1 MLLLVME
8 AKRGKVEN
16 KERKKL
22 SAVDLFFLSFGGQ
35 APFISLLTFGTVMI
49 TKVGTDG
56 ALAMLIATFVVLFN
70 GLVIY
75 FLSARFKRG
84 GGYYTYALYS
94 LTTRLGFNT
103 GWNYILYALSYGG
116 TLLSG
121 GAFVL
126 YVILSSIFSIPIPQW
141 LLALII
147 TSLASALVIAGVK
160 TSAKYA
166 IIMSSA
172 EMIALILLS
181 VLFLYDSTW
190 NFYNPFH
197 INVSLPIL
205 LEAVVYGLGIPTGYG
220 SIAPLGEEAQARDIG
235 KASIAVLLFGG
246 LLATFFF
253 YSLGALDFTGNLV
266 DYLLSRF
273 GTVGALI
280 LGFIALNDGTLGGV
294 SYILANSRTVEAMAR
309 DKFLPTFLSKVRKD
323 KPLYAEIF
331 ISLIFIAVIT
341 GLSYLMGLFIVF
353 SILGALAGLNNL
365 FIHVSANASLV
376 RIASKKI
383 NKNVKNFIEVI
394 IGLTATII
402 SLGVFFF
409 SLPTFE
415 KYIVYMFLGW
425 IILGF
430 LIAEGLEITRA
441 GQSQEERL

>member
-1 MLLLVME
+1 ME
-8 AKRGKVEN
+8 AKR
-16 KERKKL
+16 RKLESKGRKRL

-49 TKVGTDG
+49 SEVGTDG
-56 ALAMLIATFVVLFN
+56 ALAMLLATFVVLFN

-75 FLSARFKRG
+75 FLSIRFKRG

-94 LTTRLGFNT
+94 LTSRLGFNT

-126 YVILSSIFSIPIPQW
+126 YVILSSIFSFQIPQW
-141 LLALII
+141 LLALVV
-147 TSLASALVIAGVK
+147 TSLASALVISGVR

-166 IIMSSA
+166 IVMSLA
-172 EMIALILLS
+172 EIIALVLLS
-181 VLFLYDSTW
+181 VFFLYDSKW

-197 INVSLPIL
+197 IEVSLPIL

-235 KASIAVLLFGG
+235 KASITVLLFGG

-253 YSLGALDFTGNLV
+253 YSLGALGFTGNLV
-266 DYLLSRF
+266 DYLLYRF
-273 GTVGALI
+273 GIIGALI

-294 SYILANSRTVEAMAR
+294 SYILANSRTAEAMAR
-309 DKFLPTFLSKVRKD
+309 DKFLPTFLSKLKKD

-341 GLSYLMGLFIVF
+341 GLSYFLGLYTVF
-353 SILGALAGLNNL
+353 VILGALAGLNNL

-376 RIASKKI
+376 RIASKRIRKS
-383 NKNVKNFIEVI
+383 VKNTIEVI

-430 LIAEGLEITRA
+430 LIAEGLEIIRA
-441 GQSQEERL
+441 SQTQEE